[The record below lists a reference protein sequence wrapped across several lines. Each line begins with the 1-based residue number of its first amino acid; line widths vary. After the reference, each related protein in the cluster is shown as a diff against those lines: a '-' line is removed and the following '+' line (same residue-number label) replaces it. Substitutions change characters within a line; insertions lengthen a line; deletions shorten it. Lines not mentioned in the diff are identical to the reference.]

1 MAVDKQAMTG
11 MNDAIKKAFLDRDG
25 ALSIP
30 EIIAAVG
37 SVAGISTAVYSWL
50 AWRSNFDL
58 TGFSVGVSALVA
70 GIAGSQRWRDGPMPP
85 EDKR

>member
-1 MAVDKQAMTG
+1 
-11 MNDAIKKAFLDRDG
+11 MNDAIRKAFLDRDG

-30 EIIAAVG
+30 EIIASVG
-37 SVAGISTAVYSWL
+37 AVAGIGTAIYSWI

-58 TGFSVGVSALVA
+58 TGFSVGVAALVG
-70 GIAGSQRWRDGPMPP
+70 GIAGSQRLRDGQMPA